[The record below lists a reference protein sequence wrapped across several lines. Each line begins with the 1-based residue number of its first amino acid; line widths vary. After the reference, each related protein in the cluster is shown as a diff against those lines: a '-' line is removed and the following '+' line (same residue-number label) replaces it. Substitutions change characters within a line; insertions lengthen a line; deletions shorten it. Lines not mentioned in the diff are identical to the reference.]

1 MCIETT
7 ETILS
12 SVLDILTR
20 FTIMF
25 TLISEVLSLA
35 E

>member
-1 MCIETT
+1 MCIEITD
-7 ETILS
+7 TILS